1 ARIGR
6 LEADVTRPDPVVGQ
20 GDPFPFDV
28 TPVRCLGRCCLRRLA
43 GSVSAG
49 ARATGGALVDPPGA
63 GAGGGGLH
71 RGGWVER
78 PVRRYR
84 DAWGIP
90 HVRAHSVHDVFVGQG
105 YAHAMDRLWQMD
117 AARKQME
124 GRWAEWVGAAGLPAD
139 RLARRLRA
147 AAASI
152 R

>member
-1 ARIGR
+1 MDQPG
-6 LEADVTRPDPVVGQ
+6 V
-20 GDPFPFDV
+20 
-28 TPVRCLGRCCLRRLA
+28 LA
-43 GSVSAG
+43 GGDV
-49 ARATGGALVDPPGA
+49 
-63 GAGGGGLH
+63 LH

-78 PVRRYR
+78 PVRLYR

-139 RLARRLRA
+139 RLARRLQT

-152 R
+152 RDYQALGADAKTMIDAYAAGINTYLRSHPAPAEYALVASAPNLGKTGTA